1 MASFPLYAIQ
11 PDKGFLMSKPIWEQV
26 LEVPLFVIVESPVTN
41 NETTWTDKSPICS
54 LSTHKPK
61 SSKTSVQDSTSKGK
75 DCVPYWTDFLEGISS
90 QLLLPV
96 KTDCADW
103 DSSLYST
110 WLSKTVEASWFST
123 RLYTVRNQSLPRI
136 YSPLSTSTLVECRTG
151 ESTVRKSKKIRIYLN
166 PEQRNLVK
174 RWMGVSR
181 FVFNRTVEYLQQP
194 DTKANWRAIKGE
206 LLNSLPEWCS
216 SIPYQIKSIAIKDAC
231 TAVREAKKKYKKT
244 GQVQKVKFRSRKDR
258 IQSCYIP
265 KSAVTNLGIYH
276 TILGKIRY
284 TEQLPDNI
292 GDCRLVFHHGQHYI
306 CIPHDVPRQLSENQG
321 RVVALDPG
329 VRSFLTLFT
338 EDSFGWIGTGD
349 IGRIQRLCYYLD
361 DLISRTTKVK
371 TKQRRRLKK
380 AADRLRLRI
389 RHLIDEMH
397 HKVARFLV
405 DNFDVILLPTFDVS
419 QMVVKS
425 TRKLRSKSVRQ
436 MLSWA
441 HYRFERF
448 LKHKAFETGK
458 VVLDCNEA
466 YTSKTVSWTG
476 EIISNLGGKKVIV
489 GGDGFRMDRDINGAR
504 GIFLRALGDI
514 PSLRACL
521 LECIVSKC

>member
-1 MASFPLYAIQ
+1 M
-11 PDKGFLMSKPIWEQV
+11 
-26 LEVPLFVIVESPVTN
+26 
-41 NETTWTDKSPICS
+41 
-54 LSTHKPK
+54 
-61 SSKTSVQDSTSKGK
+61 DS
-75 DCVPYWTDFLEGISS
+75 
-90 QLLLPV
+90 
-96 KTDCADW
+96 
-103 DSSLYST
+103 
-110 WLSKTVEASWFST
+110 
-123 RLYTVRNQSLPRI
+123 
-136 YSPLSTSTLVECRTG
+136 
-151 ESTVRKSKKIRIYLN
+151 ESTVRKSKKIRIYLS

-174 RWMGVSR
+174 GWLGISR
-181 FVFNRTVEYLQQP
+181 FVFNKTVEYLQQP
-194 DTKANWRAIKGE
+194 DTQANWKAIKGGI
-206 LLNSLPEWCS
+206 LDTLPEWCKEV
-216 SIPYQIKSIAIKDAC
+216 PYQIKSIAIKDAC
-231 TAVREAKKKYKKT
+231 TAVREAKKKYKLT
-244 GQVQKVKFRSRKDR
+244 GQTQKVKFRSRKDK

-265 KSAVTNLGIYH
+265 KSAVKEQGIYH

-306 CIPHDVPRQLSENQG
+306 CIPHDVPQTMSEKQG

-329 VRSFLTLFT
+329 VRSYITLFT
-338 EDSFGWIGTGD
+338 EDSFGWIGSGD
-349 IGRIQRLCYYLD
+349 IGRIQRLCYFLD
-361 DLISRTTKVK
+361 NLISRSTKAK
-371 TKQRRRLKK
+371 AKQRQRLRK

-419 QMVVKS
+419 RMVIKRA
-425 TRKLRSKSVRQ
+425 RKLRSKSVRQ

-441 HYRFERF
+441 HYRFELF

-458 VVLDCNEA
+458 MVLDCSEA

-476 EIISNLGGKKVIV
+476 EIIHNLGGRKVIV
-489 GGDGFRMDRDINGAR
+489 GRDGFRMDRDINGAR

-521 LECIVSKC
+521 SECIVSKC